1 MYHAVVVDDEFYVCS
16 LICNLLKQTKLD
28 IVIDQSFYDGE
39 ECFLYIKEKK
49 PDIVITD
56 IQIGDMSGL
65 DMIERIRQEGLNTK
79 FIIISGYNY
88 FDYAKKAILY
98 GVDNYLLKPIRRDEL
113 ETAVE
118 KVIQKLDEESGIQ
131 REVEKM
137 VSQKKERDEQLF
149 LQELWHENQDM
160 EIKGEEDILE
170 RYGIAFP
177 GRWFSFGIIHADWK
191 GEEKKDTILLSR
203 LYEIFR
209 EEMQHDGG
217 CIASMTDERNIAF
230 LLNIE
235 ENDETERNSWLK
247 SYLRK
252 ISELYS
258 EEDIHVCISISE
270 AKEGR
275 KGLIGSVA
283 AAKLGIRRRF
293 FYPRRRLLSESIM
306 GKIDREEAAGEVKK
320 QQEQIRK
327 LAETERN
334 EELKQYC
341 QEIFVMNYNEKKE
354 GVFIDSLTGTLA
366 FVETNFPQINGSIR
380 KPDLLRDNLF
390 QIQELYK
397 RYVDFLD
404 AGIKTVTEKEGNSD
418 TKVIASVRRY
428 IQEHY
433 AEHMELETIARQV
446 YLTPAYLS
454 TLFKEHTG
462 EGIKDYIMKIRI
474 EKAKELLSDIHYNV
488 SEIADM
494 VGYTDSKYFA
504 RVFKK
509 YVGVKPTDYRK
520 IRHKLH

>member
-16 LICNLLKQTKLD
+16 LICNLLKQTNLD
-28 IVIDQSFYDGE
+28 MVVDQSFYDGE

-113 ETAVE
+113 EMAVG
-118 KVIQKLDEESGIQ
+118 KVIQKLNDERGIQ
-131 REVEKM
+131 REVEKA

-149 LQELWHENQDM
+149 LQELWHENHDI
-160 EIKGEEDILE
+160 ETRDEKDILD
-170 RYGIAFP
+170 RYGIAFS

-191 GEEKKDTILLSR
+191 GEEKKNTILLSR

-209 EEMQHDGG
+209 EEMQHEGG
-217 CIASMTDERNIAF
+217 CMASMADERNIVF
-230 LLNIE
+230 LMNTAE
-235 ENDETERNSWLK
+235 DDETDRSSRLK

-252 ISELYS
+252 VSELYS
-258 EEDIHVCISISE
+258 DEDIHICISTAE

-275 KGLIGSVA
+275 KELIEAVA
-283 AAKLGIRRRF
+283 DAKMGIRRRF
-293 FYPRRRLLSESIM
+293 FYPKRRLLSGSILD
-306 GKIDREEAAGEVKK
+306 KIDLEEAAAEAEK
-320 QQEQIRK
+320 QQEQMQK

-334 EELKQYC
+334 DELKKYC
-341 QEIFVMNYNEKKE
+341 QEIFISNYNEKKE
-354 GVFIDSLTGTLA
+354 GVFMYSLTGTLTL
-366 FVETNFPQINGSIR
+366 VEKTFLRINGNGK

-390 QIQELYK
+390 DVQELYK
-397 RYVDFLD
+397 KYVDFLD
-404 AGIKTVTEKEGNSD
+404 AGIKIAAEKEGSSD

-428 IQEHY
+428 VQEHY

-454 TLFKEHTG
+454 TLFREQTG

-474 EKAKELLSDIHYNV
+474 EKAKELLSDINYNV

-504 RVFKK
+504 KVFKK